1 VPQTLED
8 WFTELGVGKV
18 LGRYVTASFIESLS
32 GDLISRARAAN
43 NIRDIDGARA
53 RQLALAAFE
62 KLCPAESGQGAQNS
76 AMLASAE

>member
-1 VPQTLED
+1 
-8 WFTELGVGKV
+8 
-18 LGRYVTASFIESLS
+18 
-32 GDLISRARAAN
+32 LISRARAAN